1 MDAQSLSPLKVYY
14 GWAVMNNVRKNPA
27 ISVLFENKLNRTDR
41 KINTIKRLQH
51 TCYVR
56 QQTIDEAKD
65 GNMQNRIL
73 TEYSLFLNQKPA
85 CGSIEVLLDINYQ
98 KDVNNVPEVV
108 LSEIREALKNA
119 YRKNTQIQGRVQP

>member
-1 MDAQSLSPLKVYY
+1 
-14 GWAVMNNVRKNPA
+14 
-27 ISVLFENKLNRTDR
+27 
-41 KINTIKRLQH
+41 
-51 TCYVR
+51 
-56 QQTIDEAKD
+56 
-65 GNMQNRIL
+65 MQNRIL